1 MAITPATIITR
12 ENLRQATPRDVWV
25 FFNALEDVVANM
37 TKMDMDHEFTPDTPE
52 LTDWSVGDGLHPYD
66 ELRVSLFN
74 ELDYILRGEHGLNED
89 LGPCFI
95 HTARDV
101 YNVPEHVRP
110 RIDGDF
116 YQYDAEHDILRNY
129 HHIIELEPVL
139 STIYDKAYKMVK
151 RYEESARHGFKDP
164 RYTFTFF
171 LDELDT
177 LFTDVLSEPMLYFIQ
192 GLCANHMSYYVKLTR
207 VRLLRRVNLDGV
219 TLN

>member
-25 FFNALEDVVANM
+25 FFCALEDVVANM
-37 TKMDMDHEFTPDTPE
+37 TKLDMDHEFTPGAPE

-66 ELRVSLFN
+66 ELRVNLYN
-74 ELDYILRGEHGLNED
+74 EMDYIARGEHGLNED

-95 HTARDV
+95 HMARDV

-110 RIDGDF
+110 QLDGDF
-116 YQYDAEHDILRNY
+116 YQYDAEHDILHNY
-129 HHIIELEPVL
+129 HHCIELEPVL
-139 STIYDKAYKMVK
+139 AGIYDKARKML
-151 RYEESARHGFKDP
+151 RCYEESARHGFKDP

-192 GLCANHMSYYVKLTR
+192 GLCASHMSYYIKLTR
-207 VRLLRRVNLDGV
+207 VKLLRRVNLDGV
-219 TLN
+219 VLN